1 MVPQSEYSQTAD
13 RRSGLHF
20 APLKIQ
26 SYWTK
31 GHQIFKP
38 CSQIIADE
46 SFEIKIVGL
55 KCQSDE

>member
-1 MVPQSEYSQTAD
+1 MVPQSEYSQ
-13 RRSGLHF
+13 SGLHF

-31 GHQIFKP
+31 GQQIFKP